1 MLFKIYK
8 NLSDIQLINL
18 IKQNDYNAME
28 ELVKRKQDKIFMTF
42 FYLYPNCNDLHDLTQ
57 EALLKMCKNV
67 KNLKNPIYFN
77 SWLNK
82 IISNIFYDKLRKNK
96 KSPYM
101 ISVDDSSHSE
111 CNRNILDICDPCP
124 CPAQKTLNRESLK
137 IIHENILK
145 LPQKFRLVIVLREI
159 AGLSYD
165 EISKATGLELG
176 TVKSRI
182 NRARNQLKIWLNPYF
197 KNN

>member
-77 SWLNK
+77 SWL
-82 IISNIFYDKLRKNK
+82 NK